1 MKLFSKKKPVEEK
14 NYDLPPLKFPEM
26 HKEEDTFSSIK
37 QNVSKSEETLFSQPD
52 LSEKPLM
59 HSTPEPSIHEH
70 SSAPTMFVKVV
81 HYKAALSKMKN
92 IREKLAEAQ
101 SVLSKLDEI
110 KRREE
115 QELMIWH
122 HDLEAIKTKL
132 MDIDDKMFGGK

>member
-1 MKLFSKKKPVEEK
+1 MKLFSKKKSVEEK

-26 HKEEDTFSSIK
+26 TKEEDTFSSIK
-37 QNVSKSEETLFSQPD
+37 QNVSKPEETLFSQPEFKKIPD
-52 LSEKPLM
+52 IEPFSEPK
-59 HSTPEPSIHEH
+59 IHEH

-81 HYKAALSKMKN
+81 NYKTAMSKMKN

-122 HDLEAIKTKL
+122 HDLEAIKSKL